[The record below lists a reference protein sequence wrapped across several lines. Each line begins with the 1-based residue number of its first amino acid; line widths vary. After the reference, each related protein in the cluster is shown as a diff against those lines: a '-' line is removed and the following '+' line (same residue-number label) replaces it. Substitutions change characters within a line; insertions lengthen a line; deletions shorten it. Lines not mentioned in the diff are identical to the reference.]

1 MSNLGKRLPPKPEGE
16 ETRKKIM
23 DFLSEHTVTIAPV
36 SIRDIADHLGTST
49 SVVMHHLERL
59 EAEGKIY
66 REKEKARMIE
76 VL

>member
-1 MSNLGKRLPPKPEGE
+1 
-16 ETRKKIM
+16 M